1 MNTGKQG
8 LHQTNKTGKI
18 LLPLVREASL
28 LASVSELNIGLLEAD
43 PEFSYF
49 N

>member
-1 MNTGKQG
+1 MEGRG
-8 LHQTNKTGKI
+8 NKTGKI

-28 LASVSELNIGLLEAD
+28 VAAMSELNIGLLEAD
-43 PEFSYF
+43 HELSYF